1 VKAAAFDYVRADS
14 LAQALDYLARF
25 GGDARLI
32 AGGQSLVPMMAMRLA
47 RPEWLVD
54 IDRLA
59 SLKSVAIEGER
70 VRMGA
75 GVRQKTVEHSTE
87 LQAALPL
94 LRKALRWVGHEQTR
108 NRGTVGGSLAYA
120 DPSAELPLACLV
132 LGGVLYLES
141 QGLGARSVLAADFFL
156 GPMFTAIAE
165 DECLS
170 AIGWPVW
177 QGGRVGASFEET
189 AIRHGD
195 FAMASAAC
203 QLQLDAQGA
212 VSVIGMG
219 LGGVGGTPLAFPALA
234 AKVIGQRMTPA
245 LARDVAQAAAAKCEP
260 GNDMHAQAPYRRHL
274 AAALL
279 ERVLLAAAADA
290 AGA

>member
-1 VKAAAFDYVRADS
+1 MKAAAFDYVRVDA
-14 LAQALDYLARF
+14 LAQALECLARL
-25 GGDARLI
+25 GDEARLI

-47 RPEWLVD
+47 RPAWLVD

-59 SLKSVAIEGER
+59 SLKSVAVESHS

-75 GVRQKTVEHSTE
+75 GVRQVTVEHSSQ
-87 LQAALPL
+87 LRAALPL
-94 LRKALRWVGHEQTR
+94 VGQALRWVGHEQTR

-132 LGGVLYLES
+132 LGGTIHLES
-141 QGLGARSVLAADFFL
+141 QNNGARSVVAADFFL

-165 DECLS
+165 DECLTS
-170 AIGWPVW
+170 IDLPIW
-177 QGGRVGASFEET
+177 QGQRIGASFDET

-203 QLQLDAQGA
+203 QLQLDEQGA
-212 VSVIGMG
+212 ITGLCMG
-219 LGGVGGTPLAFPALA
+219 LGGVGGTPLAFPELA
-234 AKVIGQRMTPA
+234 AKLVGQRMTKA
-245 LARDVAQAAAAKCEP
+245 LARDAAQAAVALCDP
-260 GNDMHAQAPYRRHL
+260 GNDMHAQAPYRRDL

-279 ERVLLAAAADA
+279 ERVLMDSAVSAMA
-290 AGA
+290 